1 MKYIVLSVPCF
12 RPLPFSAGPD
22 DYGCRAPVSPLT
34 MEPQPLKSW
43 WGQQWVRSRHEAA
56 VMDKFA
62 RENIP
67 IDKKQF
73 YEETLVL
80 MQKELKKR

>member
-1 MKYIVLSVPCF
+1 
-12 RPLPFSAGPD
+12 
-22 DYGCRAPVSPLT
+22 